1 MFIIAGVWIFQV
13 SSNSQWGNGRNRM
26 MMGWMYKFT
35 LFFMPYSNS
44 HVLKVHGTYYCTFC
58 AMCLVTESKQ
68 TPFIYIIQ
76 GLLYRWT
83 VHLADFPFLN
93 SDWGRKKGPQITPPG
108 FIFWIMIFY
117 NLKNFRSRSIYSLG
131 SKFILSSLEVGHWAA
146 QTQAFFDKL
155 QSLTKAIIFE
165 LFYYINC
172 YFRV

>member
-1 MFIIAGVWIFQV
+1 MGACEFLIMFIIAGVWIFQV

-117 NLKNFRSRSIYSLG
+117 NLKKFRSRSIYWG
-131 SKFILSSLEVGHWAA
+131 V
-146 QTQAFFDKL
+146 KL
-155 QSLTKAIIFE
+155 YFE
-165 LFYYINC
+165 FSRSWSMRCANAGMFWQITGNYR
-172 YFRV
+172 F